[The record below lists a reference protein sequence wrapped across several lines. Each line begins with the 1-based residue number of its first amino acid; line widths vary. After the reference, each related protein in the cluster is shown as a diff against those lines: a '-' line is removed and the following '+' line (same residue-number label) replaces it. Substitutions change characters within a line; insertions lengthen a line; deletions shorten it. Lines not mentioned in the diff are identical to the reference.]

1 MDIAKFSKVAESLR
15 KFQRA
20 ELKEFEKE
28 LGDKPVD
35 AVYVD
40 PLPNLAILNT
50 VLSSNT
56 TFLFGRKG
64 TGKSTIIARAQS
76 AIRANRKSLSVY
88 LDVKSISESSQTSD
102 VITKESGNHE
112 LAVEVIQPHL
122 MRKSF
127 LIEIFSKL
135 IDEIDSICKRTGII
149 DRFLGKNKNYEDLKR
164 ELSALKDQV
173 RSGIMNEAELPIL
186 QLIEREAKRRNQKT
200 TREETTSELRSTAT
214 LIDLSIKA
222 DLKAADLEEILD
234 DTAMYER
241 YSAAVL
247 RTFPYQEFISKLTL
261 LLDELSFESLVLF
274 FDDFSELSWIDQRL
288 FVDVVLA
295 QLNNTSGEKIK
306 LKIAA
311 YPGRVYYGNIDPGK
325 IDILNLDFYQLYK
338 SSDVQ
343 TMESRAVD
351 YTKRLLENRFQVFN
365 LTPADFFSKA
375 AQIDE
380 YYTLLFQAS
389 FNVPRLIGHIL
400 HICYLDQISRG
411 EQITLQSIRL
421 ASRKYYEQV
430 LKAYFDRKNRFATE
444 PFVRKLDRHN
454 QKVLLQKLTHEAK
467 EVRTNIT
474 TGRIGG
480 NYFEGLASPPTSH
493 FTIYPTLEPML
504 ASLELNFLVTKYH
517 VMRDKSGSDVSVYC
531 LNYGLCE
538 DERLSWGYPRGRR
551 DDRSYFVQRCFSY
564 NGVIHQFLAAT
575 RTIQCDECG
584 ATFPIEEKEKIQFF
598 DWLCK
603 DCKKGRCR
611 EINLSHDYMKELQV
625 LNENMKL
632 EEVELDILEVLNSE
646 NREMRAGEVSA
657 LIDKS
662 HQLVGART
670 TKLKDSNL
678 VEKETKN
685 NVTMNRITKR
695 AKEIY
700 FSADQQIPLEVSDID
715 KR

>member
-1 MDIAKFSKVAESLR
+1 MDVSKFSKVAESLR

-20 ELKEFEKE
+20 ELKEFERE

-40 PLPNLAILNT
+40 PLPNMAVLNT
-50 VLSSNT
+50 VMSSNT
-56 TFLFGRKG
+56 TFVFGRKG

-76 AIRANRKSLSVY
+76 EIRKAKESLSVY
-88 LDVKSISESSQTSD
+88 LDVKSINESSQTSD
-102 VITKESGNHE
+102 VITRNTETHQ
-112 LAVEVIQPHL
+112 LASEVIQPHL

-127 LIEIFSKL
+127 LIEVFSNL
-135 IDEIDSICKRTGII
+135 IDEIDGICKRAGTI
-149 DRFLGKNKNYEDLKR
+149 DRFLGKTKKYEELKL
-164 ELSALKDQV
+164 ELDALKSQV
-173 RSGIMNEAELPIL
+173 RRGLMNDAELPIL
-186 QLIEREAKRRNQKT
+186 QLIEKEAKKRSQKT
-200 TREETTSELRSTAT
+200 TKEENSFGAGLSVGAT
-214 LIDLSIKA
+214 GPSFKT
-222 DLKAADLEEILD
+222 DLKTADLEEVLD
-234 DTAMYER
+234 DNEMYER

-247 RTFPYQEFISKLTL
+247 RTFPYQEFISKLTVL
-261 LLDELSFESLVLF
+261 LEELNFKSLILF

-295 QLNNTSGEKIK
+295 PLNNTSGEKIK

-325 IDILNLDFYQLYK
+325 VDILNLDFYQLYK

-343 TMESRAVD
+343 TMELRAVD
-351 YTKRLLENRFQVFN
+351 YTKRLLENRFNVFS
-365 LTPADFFSKA
+365 LIPSDYFSKSSTL
-375 AQIDE
+375 DE

-444 PFVRKLDRHN
+444 PFARKLDRHN
-454 QKVLLQKLTHEAK
+454 QKILLQQLTHEAK
-467 EVRTNIT
+467 EVRSNIS
-474 TGRIGG
+474 TGRVGG
-480 NYFEGLASPPTSH
+480 TYFEGLSNPPVSH

-517 VMRDKSGSDVSVYC
+517 EMRDKSGSDVSVYC

-538 DERLSWGYPRGRR
+538 DERLTWGYPKGRR

-575 RTIQCDECG
+575 RTIRCDDCG
-584 ATFPIEEKEKIQFF
+584 ATFPIEEKEKIEYF

-603 DCKKGRCR
+603 ECKKGRCR
-611 EINLSHDYMKELQV
+611 EISLSDDYMKELQA

-632 EEVELDILEVLNSE
+632 EEVELDILEVLNTE

-657 LIDKS
+657 LIDTS

-670 TKLKDSNL
+670 TKLKEFNL
-678 VEKETKN
+678 VEKETRN
-685 NVTMNRITKR
+685 NVTVNRISKR
-695 AKEIY
+695 AQEIY
-700 FSADQQIPLEVSDID
+700 FQDSN
-715 KR
+715 